1 MKEDIEALLDGSRT
15 AHFEDLIYVR
25 SGNERVNILVDE
37 SKDIIHNVLIIFSDG
52 VKNSTHNVFVNLR
65 GRFSM
70 ADVNKIIQSAD
81 SKKSEVTKTEIKEED

>member
-1 MKEDIEALLDGSRT
+1 M
-15 AHFEDLIYVR
+15 
-25 SGNERVNILVDE
+25 NE
-37 SKDIIHNVLIIFSDG
+37 SKDIIHNVLIMVSDG